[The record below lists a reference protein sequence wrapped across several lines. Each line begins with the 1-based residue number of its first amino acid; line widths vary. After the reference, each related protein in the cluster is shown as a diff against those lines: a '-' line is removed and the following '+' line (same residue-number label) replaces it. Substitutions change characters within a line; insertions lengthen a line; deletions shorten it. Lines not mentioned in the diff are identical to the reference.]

1 MLARIVQKGIGIGIS
16 KWASTE
22 EIILA
27 VDTVIRDKRYLKTK
41 VIQRAFNQFVTF

>member
-1 MLARIVQKGIGIGIS
+1 MLARIVQKDIGIGIS

-27 VDTVIRDKRYLKTK
+27 IDTVIRDKRYLVTE
-41 VIQRAFNQFVTF
+41 VIQRAF

>member
-1 MLARIVQKGIGIGIS
+1 MLARIVQKDIGIGIG

-27 VDTVIRDKRYLKTK
+27 VDTVIRDKRYLVTE
-41 VIQRAFNQFVTF
+41 VILRAF